1 MNDVR
6 HAKRSLGLEL
16 RALEGFVGVGIGSD
30 DNIRLYATTAD
41 AAVVL
46 ALKDRWGESYEGFP
60 VSVVLSPGLRVQSGR
75 SPSSLGNPDCAPHF
89 ARSAHDVTNTDAEL
103 GSSHT

>member
-6 HAKRSLGLEL
+6 DAKRSLVREL
-16 RALEGFVGVGIGSD
+16 CALEGFVGVGIGSD
-30 DNIRLYATTAD
+30 DDIRLYATNAD

-60 VSVVLSPGLRVQSGR
+60 VSVILSPGLQSSR
-75 SPSSLGNPDCAPHF
+75 SPSSMG
-89 ARSAHDVTNTDAEL
+89 
-103 GSSHT
+103 